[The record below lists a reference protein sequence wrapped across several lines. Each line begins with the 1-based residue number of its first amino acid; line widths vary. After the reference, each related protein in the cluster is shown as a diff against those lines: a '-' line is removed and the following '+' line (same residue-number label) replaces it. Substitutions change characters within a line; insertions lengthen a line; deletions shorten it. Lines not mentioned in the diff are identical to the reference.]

1 MLRTISRQSRP
12 AARSPIEMPRRTPV
26 ATFSIVAVDTHAG
39 EAGVAVASKFLAAGA
54 VVPWAAADAGAVAT
68 QSYANAS
75 FGPNGLKFM
84 RDGMSAE
91 AALQRLIADDP
102 DPDRRQ
108 VGLVDMR
115 GGSASHTGP
124 GCHGW
129 AGHRIGPSFACQGN
143 ILTGE
148 ETVAAMA
155 STFQNTPGAL
165 ADRLCRTLAAGDTAG
180 GDRRGRQSAAL
191 YVVRDKAGY
200 LGFNDV
206 LVDLRVDDAPSPLD
220 ELSRLLQLRHLF
232 FGSSPPGEKLRIDGA
247 TLEELQAIM
256 ARAGH
261 ADGATRVSAWS
272 PSFEHALEAFV
283 GVENLEERIDLKG
296 RTIDRP
302 ALDYLRKKFD

>member
-1 MLRTISRQSRP
+1 ML
-12 AARSPIEMPRRTPV
+12 RTPV
-26 ATFSIVAVDTHAG
+26 ATFSIVAVDTRAG
-39 EAGVAVASKFLAAGA
+39 EAGVAVASKFLAVGA

-75 FGPNGLKFM
+75 FGPNGLKLM
-84 RDGMSAE
+84 REGMSAA
-91 AALQRLIADDP
+91 AALQRLLADDP
-102 DPDRRQ
+102 DPDKRQ
-108 VGLVDMR
+108 VGLVDMG

-143 ILTGE
+143 ILMGE

-155 STFQNTPGAL
+155 SAFQNTPGAL
-165 ADRLCRTLAAGDTAG
+165 SDRLCQALGAGDAAG

-206 LVDLRVDDAPSPLD
+206 LVDLRVDDTRSPLD
-220 ELSRLLQLRHLF
+220 ELSRLLQLQHLF
-232 FGSSPPGEKLRIDGA
+232 FGSSPPEEKLRIDGA
-247 TLEELQAIM
+247 TLQELQAIM

-261 ADGATRVSAWS
+261 VDRATGDGAWS
-272 PSFEHALEAFV
+272 QSFERAFEAFI
-283 GVENLEERIDLKG
+283 GVENLEERVDLRG
-296 RTIDRP
+296 RTIDEP
-302 ALDYLRKKFD
+302 ALDYLRKKFR

>member
-1 MLRTISRQSRP
+1 LT
-12 AARSPIEMPRRTPV
+12 V
-26 ATFSIVAVDTHAG
+26 ATFSIVAVDTRVG

-75 FGPNGLKFM
+75 FGPNGLKLM
-84 RDGMSAE
+84 RDGMPAA
-91 AALQRLIADDP
+91 AALQRLLADDS

-115 GGSASHTGP
+115 GGSAAHTGA

-129 AGHRIGPSFACQGN
+129 AGHRVGPSFACQGN

-148 ETVAAMA
+148 ETVDAMA
-155 STFQNTPGAL
+155 STFQNTSGAL
-165 ADRLCRTLAAGDTAG
+165 ADRLARALAAADAAG

-206 LVDLRVDDAPSPLD
+206 LVDLRVDDAPRPIE
-220 ELSRLLQLRHLF
+220 ELARLLQLQHLF
-232 FGSSPPGEKLRIDGA
+232 FGSSPPEEKLSIEA
-247 TLEELQAIM
+247 AILMELQTLM

-261 ADGATRVSAWS
+261 TNAAPGAGAWS
-272 PSFEHALEAFV
+272 PLFERTLEAFI
-283 GVENLEERIDLKG
+283 GVENLEERIDLKR

-302 ALDYLRKKFD
+302 ALDYLRSKFG